1 MSFVFVTFRAGIRTS
16 AGRRLEWVSPVTTDP
31 SFVSSR
37 SVCIF
42 KEKCSRRLDIVFIK
56 RLMLPQDLSH
66 CWLTDRQRTAN
77 PALDVSNVKD
87 IVTEQLSFWT
97 LSLCLT
103 PHSGALS
110 FFEVKTSRPC
120 TSRYA
125 DETFISLSVTISGI
139 VECST
144 PINLWSTFG
153 RSFNYL
159 LAIRREIFIRK
170 SWRRTT
176 VCCLN
181 NKNAYTLNGR
191 NTQRLKGT
199 FISETV
205 QSSQTFWK

>member
-1 MSFVFVTFRAGIRTS
+1 M
-16 AGRRLEWVSPVTTDP
+16 
-31 SFVSSR
+31 
-37 SVCIF
+37 
-42 KEKCSRRLDIVFIK
+42 DIVFIK

-66 CWLTDRQRTAN
+66 CWLTDRQGTAN

-87 IVTEQLSFWT
+87 VVMEQLSFWT
-97 LSLCLT
+97 LSLRLKS
-103 PHSGALS
+103 HSGALS
-110 FFEVKTSRPC
+110 FVKVKSSRPS

-125 DETFISLSVTISGI
+125 DETVINLSVTISGI

-144 PINLWSTFG
+144 PISLWSTFG

-159 LAIRREIFIRK
+159 LAIRREMFIRK

-181 NKNAYTLNGR
+181 SKKCAYTLNGR

-199 FISETV
+199 FISKRQCKAVRHFESRSV
-205 QSSQTFWK
+205 FQANRRLFHKQVINEMKSHLFNIIFLIH